1 MPIALIVAFA
11 ASLGIH
17 AAALFGPDI
26 ELAGDPEPL
35 PPIVLELQPLPPAP
49 SRAVVAPEILPE
61 KPPAKRRS
69 SPSRSVSVSATPVM
83 NIPEAVQEQVL
94 SALPAAQGSVDE
106 AVVSGGAVEP
116 ASESVRVESRLPTR
130 GAIRFRVDYGDAN
143 FEIGVARHVWE
154 IGEGRYRLRSVV
166 ETTGLAWLLRSVSID
181 MESLG
186 AYSEA
191 GLRPD
196 VFGVRREGRKAREQA
211 LFDWESMRI
220 RVADRPDQ
228 PLVGGAQDLLSFY
241 YQLGFMDLSQP
252 VLPLPVATGKKFGMY
267 RLENLG
273 EETIEIPLGVL
284 RTLHFRTSGENV
296 NTTELWLA
304 YDYRMLPVKIR
315 HVDNKGGIL
324 VQVAT
329 EILFGS

>member
-35 PPIVLELQPLPPAP
+35 PPIVAELQPPPPAP
-49 SRAVVAPEILPE
+49 SRAAVAPEPLPE
-61 KPPAKRRS
+61 RTPPRRRT
-69 SPSRSVSVSATPVM
+69 SPARAASVSATPVM
-83 NIPEAVQEQVL
+83 NIPEAGQEQAP
-94 SALPAAQGSVDE
+94 SALPAAPGPADA
-106 AVVSGGAVEP
+106 AVVSGKPVEP
-116 ASESVRVESRLPTR
+116 APEPVPVESRLPAR
-130 GAIRFRVDYGDAN
+130 GAIRFRVEYGDAN

-186 AYSEA
+186 AYSES

-196 VFGVRREGRKAREQA
+196 VFGVRRVGRKAKEQA

-228 PLVGGAQDLLSFY
+228 TLVGGAQDLLSFY